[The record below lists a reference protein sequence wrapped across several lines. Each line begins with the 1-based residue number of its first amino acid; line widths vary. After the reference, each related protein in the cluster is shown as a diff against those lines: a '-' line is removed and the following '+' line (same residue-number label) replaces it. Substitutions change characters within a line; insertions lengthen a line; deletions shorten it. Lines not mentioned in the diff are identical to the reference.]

1 MKINTEFNYQDNI
14 IAIEANMFGKEVIY
28 LNGEKVSEKRNI
40 SSKGTHCI
48 EVNKEQLQIKLTVV
62 SQLKGNL
69 VIELSNSQGLIE
81 SKTIDLYYEYGQQ
94 NREAGVKFTPE
105 EYNWKDEIEFPSQLM
120 FYTLFI
126 APVILCQILE
136 KSPIE
141 ATWPDQ
147 VTFYGCIG
155 LAVVASTEIVYRL
168 IKQFK
173 ILSSQHKTSDLI
185 K

>member
-28 LNGEKVSEKRNI
+28 LNGEKVSEQRNI

-48 EVNKEQLQIKLTVV
+48 EVNEEQLQIKLTVV

-94 NREAGVKFTPE
+94 NPEAGVKFTPE
-105 EYNWKDEIEFPSQLM
+105 EYNWKDELELPWYFIIYGLLI
-120 FYTLFI
+120 TL
-126 APVILCQILE
+126 VMLCQILE

-155 LAVVASTEIVYRL
+155 LAVIACTEIVYRIL
-168 IKQFK
+168 KQFK
-173 ILSSQHKTSDLI
+173 ILSSQQKNI
-185 K
+185 

>member
-1 MKINTEFNYQDNI
+1 MKINTEFNYRVHSI
-14 IAIEANMFGKEVIY
+14 VIEANSFGKEVIY
-28 LNGEKVSEKRNI
+28 LDGDKVSEQRNI
-40 SSKGTHCI
+40 ASNGRHLI
-48 EVNKEQLQIKLTVV
+48 QVDEEQLEIKFKVV
-62 SQLKGNL
+62 SQLTGPL
-69 VIELSNSQGLIE
+69 IIELSNEQGLIE
-81 SKTIDLYYEYGQQ
+81 SKTVDLMYELEQQ
-94 NREAGVKFTPE
+94 QLNDGIRFTPE

-155 LAVVASTEIVYRL
+155 LAVVVCIEIVYRL
-168 IKQFK
+168 SKQFK
-173 ILSSQHKTSDLI
+173 HLNAAEQ
-185 K
+185 